1 MYKLLIVD
9 DNNLQ
14 LRTLDYYIN
23 RDKYDISEIRVAHD
37 ASEGISICRDFLPDI
52 VITDIVMPGMTGVEM
67 IKAIQDE
74 GINPIFICM
83 SCYDDFEYI
92 HATMKLGVLGYLLK
106 PINEDK
112 IDEVLSAAIQR
123 LSTKS
128 VSSPIESKSLKLL
141 REIFLYNI
149 IHSKKTNTDMVKTI
163 SQTLHLDKYHS
174 FILIK
179 FILNQINEHQNV
191 NSILQRITENM
202 TLQNDGIIVL
212 DDSNNESYL
221 LMMSD
226 NENTTKFMNETITAL
241 NENFTNIKQD
251 FNVNCHALIV
261 QPHNSLFDIQSMLYQ
276 LNSISLQGLNNTT
289 QPYRIYDAKNRTSA
303 QTTINLKKEIE
314 KLIIST
320 PSRSQ
325 ISDFVDSM
333 YPTSQEYSKDKLA
346 QIYSE
351 INVSFQLFFSEYHI
365 DINELFNEN
374 SFIGHNISRFNDINR
389 LKIWLKNILLATVE
403 YYKKE
408 HSPQSELLKNI
419 IAYIN
424 NNYTTITNID
434 DVAKAMYISKS
445 YARNIFKKHTGQTII
460 DYIATLRIDDA
471 KRMLSSSSASIKDIS
486 EMVGYKSV
494 SHFRSV
500 FQKTTGMSVSDF
512 RDVAKKKREHNEET

>member
-74 GINPIFICM
+74 GINPIFICR

-123 LSTKS
+123 LSTKF

-289 QPYRIYDAKNRTSA
+289 QPYRVYDVQNKTNT
-303 QTTINLKKEIE
+303 QTTVNLKKEIE
-314 KLIIST
+314 KHIIST

-374 SFIGHNISRFNDINR
+374 SIIGHNISRFNDINR

-408 HSPQSELLKNI
+408 HFPQSELLKNI